1 MDDKRYL
8 EEQLEHYRQDEQD
21 RQDEERREREQR
33 QAERKEQAEFE
44 LRSAETWPEALRKQE
59 TLFSRE
65 IADAADDAKY
75 GGPISGSDE
84 LDRFFV
90 DGKNACERALE
101 IWSEVERANADRI
114 AELERQIEMIQEET
128 RLTVADRLEA
138 ENARSGWV
146 MVARAIR
153 DESPGNWLDW

>member
-1 MDDKRYL
+1 MDDRRYL
-8 EEQLEHYRQDEQD
+8 EDEIERYRQLEQD

-44 LRSAETWPEALRKQE
+44 LRTAETWPEALRKQV

-65 IADAADDAKY
+65 IAAAEDDAKY
-75 GGPISGSDE
+75 DGPGGSDE

-128 RLTVADRLEA
+128 RLTVADRLEV
-138 ENARSGWV
+138 ENTRLGWV
-146 MVARAIR
+146 MVARSIR
-153 DESPGNWLDW
+153 DESPGNWLNW